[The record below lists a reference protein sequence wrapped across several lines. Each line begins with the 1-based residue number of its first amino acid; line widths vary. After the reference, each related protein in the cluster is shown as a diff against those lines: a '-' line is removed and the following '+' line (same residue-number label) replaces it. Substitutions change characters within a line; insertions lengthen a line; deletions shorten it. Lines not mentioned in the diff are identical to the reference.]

1 MYCISLRKK
10 LFSYFKLIKVRDNYF
25 WKLNLNNILW
35 ISLGAILGANMRY
48 LIARTS
54 QTYLSASIP
63 FGTLIVNITG
73 SFIVG
78 LFLAWAAERV
88 FIDPRWKLF
97 IVIGFCGA
105 YTTYSSYSFETITLI
120 EQSKYGLAAFN
131 FLSNNIFCLLAT
143 VAGISVAR
151 VI

>member
-1 MYCISLRKK
+1 MHL
-10 LFSYFKLIKVRDNYF
+10 

-48 LIARTS
+48 LIARAS
-54 QTYLSASIP
+54 QNYLSPAIP

-78 LFLAWAAERV
+78 LFLAWAADRV
-88 FIDPRWKLF
+88 FVDPRWKLF

-105 YTTYSSYSFETITLI
+105 YTTFSSYSFETISLM

-131 FLSNNIFCLLAT
+131 FFSNNLFCLLAT
-143 VAGISVAR
+143 VAGIALAKM
-151 VI
+151 I